1 MNNISFKGFYQV
13 EPIGNKRVY
22 MKLVSEMVKTIPD
35 TEAIESIGNNT
46 KTVFVPLQEET
57 QFEKL
62 AEALKAKSLVHIR
75 PINNKLP
82 SIESLLN
89 TKIRDFNPSD
99 KYTYVTISAE
109 EFSKVSGQL
118 STNKT
123 DETPKYDL
131 FRIALLDTPIN
142 IPEMSITKANKNS
155 KAKKATSKDNI
166 GSSFEIQIP
175 NASKATINSF
185 IKLGYKEIPVKIKK
199 KSLRQIEELSK
210 ETGINLISR
219 KITVLPFE
227 KQNK

>member
-75 PINNKLP
+75 PMNNKLP

-142 IPEMSITKANKNS
+142 IPEMSIT